1 MQESMELFRSNAG
14 GELRSNRLTLNED
27 GSIVM
32 DTQDIGSTADEM
44 FGERE
49 YEFALTIPAQALP
62 RLAFLLLA
70 ERFQGQP
77 DAVDRLRGLCRGE
90 GVPHSFSNR

>member
-1 MQESMELFRSNAG
+1 MEESMELFRSETG
-14 GELRSNRLTLNED
+14 GEFRCTRLALHGD
-27 GSIVM
+27 GSIAM

-49 YEFALTIPAQALP
+49 HDFTLTIPPQALP
-62 RLAFLLLA
+62 RLMFVLLA
-70 ERFQGQP
+70 ERFGGKP
-77 DAVDRLRGLCRGE
+77 DSVERLRALCRSE